1 MPLQSLYNQERNHFL
16 TSSYATIAQYKLD
29 TSYDHSSSQRNAKE
43 KSILSWHRTV
53 LNEILGPRDDLIV
66 AIFANLFPSKYD
78 PAVK

>member
-53 LNEILGPRDDLIV
+53 LKTLGPRDDLIV